1 MTATSRVHRPR
12 IAIVVQ
18 RYGAEIIGGAEAHA
32 RAIAQKLVE
41 RYDVDVLT
49 TCAKDNR
56 HWSMDYPSGESS
68 DGSIRV
74 LRFPQ
79 NPRGSVWRR
88 RTDWKVARLA
98 KKAQRGEVS
107 PPFVSAS
114 DSLSKRELDWLAAQG
129 PESKALIEHLDRHRS
144 QYAAVIV
151 YSLRY
156 WTAVHATLVAAEK
169 SILIPTLHDEK
180 AMYRSVFGHTLARAS
195 TVLFNAKAEQ
205 KLADSL
211 YGRRYL
217 RNELIGLGIDAPTVD
232 PNVQANAREKYGVD
246 APYVI
251 YTGRV
256 NAAKGCDQLFS
267 AFEKFR
273 SITASPVKLVV
284 VGRVEMP
291 LPKADWLVSTGFVD
305 DLTRDALL
313 VGAFALVLPSK
324 YESLSLSTL
333 EAMACG
339 VPVIVNGECAVLEDH
354 VLLSGTG
361 YAFRGRDELVSA
373 IARMHG
379 LSETE
384 RGEIADK
391 SKRYVSENYT
401 WPVILEKIERSIAAI
416 DPRHSQ

>member
-1 MTATSRVHRPR
+1 MTVTSRVQRPR

-18 RYGAEIIGGAEAHA
+18 RYGAEITGGAEAHA

-56 HWSMDYPSGESS
+56 HWSMDYAPGESS
-68 DGSIRV
+68 DGNVRV

-79 NPRGSVWRR
+79 SPRGSVWRR

-98 KKAQRGEVS
+98 KKAQRGEIS
-107 PPFVSAS
+107 PPYVSAS
-114 DSLSKRELDWLAAQG
+114 DSPSKRELDWLAAQG
-129 PESKALIEHLDRHRS
+129 PESKALIDYLERHRS
-144 QYAAVIV
+144 QYTAVIA

-156 WTAVHATLVAAEK
+156 WSAVHATLVAAEK

-211 YGRRYL
+211 YGRRYQ
-217 RNELIGLGIDAPTVD
+217 RSELIGLGINAPDVD
-232 PNVQANAREKYGVD
+232 PATQMNVREQYGIDV
-246 APYVI
+246 PYVI

-256 NAAKGCDQLFS
+256 NAAKGCDQLLS

-273 SITASPVKLVV
+273 SNIAAPVKLVL

-313 VGAFALVLPSK
+313 VGAFTLVLPSK

-354 VLLSGTG
+354 IELSGTG
-361 YAFRGRDELVSA
+361 AAFRGRDELVSA
-373 IARMHG
+373 LGRMHT
-379 LSETE
+379 LSEAE

-401 WPVILEKIERSIAAI
+401 WPVIMEKIERSIAAV
-416 DPRHSQ
+416 HTGLSS